1 MNTTHTLPFSKLRCA
16 AGLAFLS
23 GELPID
29 EQGNIPD
36 GIAAQTDL
44 TLRRLATTLSA
55 AGLSLADVVQ
65 ATVYLTHPED
75 FTEFNAAY
83 IQHFDGVFP
92 ARATVVAPLVVP
104 GARIE
109 IAFVAADRES

>member
-1 MNTTHTLPFSKLRCA
+1 MRRA

-23 GELPID
+23 GELPFD
-29 EQGNIPD
+29 DQGKIPD
-36 GIAAQTDL
+36 GITAQTGL
-44 TLRRLATTLSA
+44 TLRRLAATLGT

-75 FTEFNAAY
+75 FADFNAAY
-83 IQHFDGVFP
+83 LQHFDGVLP

-109 IAFVAADRES
+109 IAVVAADRES